1 MLKQRTLRNP
11 IKAVGIGL
19 HTGKNITMELL
30 PAEANTGINF
40 IRSDISED
48 FLIPAIAENV
58 GDTSLSTAL
67 IKDDIKISTIEHLLS
82 AIAGLGVD
90 NCVIKVNGPEV
101 PIMDGSSSP
110 FVFLI
115 QSAGLEDQEALK
127 KFIKVKK
134 EVTVT
139 RDDAYATIKPFDG
152 FKVSFKVDFDHPVHK
167 QLPSESVIDFSSTS
181 FVKEVCRARTFGL
194 MSEAEMLKSRNLA
207 LGASV
212 SNAIVFGDD
221 EILNDEGLRFND
233 EIVKHKTLDAI
244 GDLYLLGGNLIG
256 EFSGYKS
263 GHELNNKLLRKI
275 IEDDDAYD
283 YHVDRWGT
291 KWDVGGDVEAFGDE
305 VHSYFE
311 SAWSPPI
318 EGLTKISSLFPTA
331 EFRLEYNEPG
341 MCYCGVTQ
349 FTNGEVNDSYTDYDD
364 IPGVSELDFNEDD
377 VHEQLEEI
385 VEEWI
390 SNQ

>member
-1 MLKQRTLRNP
+1 MLKQRTLRNS

-19 HTGKNITMELL
+19 HTGKNINMELI
-30 PAEANTGINF
+30 PSEVNTGINF
-40 IRSDISED
+40 IRTDVDEN
-48 FLIPAIAENV
+48 LVIPAIAENV

-67 IKDDIKISTIEHLLS
+67 VKDDVKISTIEHLLS

-90 NCVIKVNGPEV
+90 NCLIKVDGPEV

-115 QSAGLEDQEALK
+115 QSAGLEDQDALK

-152 FKVSFKVDFDHPVHK
+152 FKVSFKVSFDHPVHK
-167 QLPSESVIDFSSTS
+167 KLPSESIIDFSSTS
-181 FVKEVCRARTFGL
+181 FVKEVCRARTFGS
-194 MSEAEMLKSRNLA
+194 MSEKELLQSRNLA

-212 SNAIVFGDD
+212 SNAIVFGED

-233 EIVKHKTLDAI
+233 EIVKHKMLDAI

-275 IEDDDAYD
+275 IEDNEAYEVIEFENSENGPIS
-283 YHVDRWGT
+283 YVRPP
-291 KWDVGGDVEAFGDE
+291 FGD
-305 VHSYFE
+305 
-311 SAWSPPI
+311 I
-318 EGLTKISSLFPTA
+318 E
-331 EFRLEYNEPG
+331 
-341 MCYCGVTQ
+341 
-349 FTNGEVNDSYTDYDD
+349 
-364 IPGVSELDFNEDD
+364 
-377 VHEQLEEI
+377 
-385 VEEWI
+385 
-390 SNQ
+390 

>member
-1 MLKQRTLRNP
+1 MLKQRTLRNS

-19 HTGKNITMELL
+19 HTGKNINMELF
-30 PAEANTGINF
+30 PSDENTGINF
-40 IRSDISED
+40 IRTDIDEK
-48 FLIPAIAENV
+48 LIIPAIAENV

-67 IKDDIKISTIEHLLS
+67 VKDNVKISTIEHLLS

-90 NCVIKVNGPEV
+90 NCLVKVDGPEV

-115 QSAGLEDQEALK
+115 QSAGLEDQNSLK

-167 QLPSESVIDFSSTS
+167 KLPSESIIDFSSTS
-181 FVKEVCRARTFGL
+181 FVKEVCRARTFGS
-194 MSEAEMLKSRNLA
+194 MSEAEFLKSKNLA

-212 SNAIVFGDD
+212 SNAIVFGEED
-221 EILNDEGLRFND
+221 ILNDEGLRFND
-233 EIVKHKTLDAI
+233 EIVKHKMLDAI

-275 IEDDDAYD
+275 IEDDDAYE
-283 YHVDRWGT
+283 T
-291 KWDVGGDVEAFGDE
+291 VEFEKSENAPISYVRPPFGD
-305 VHSYFE
+305 
-311 SAWSPPI
+311 I
-318 EGLTKISSLFPTA
+318 
-331 EFRLEYNEPG
+331 
-341 MCYCGVTQ
+341 
-349 FTNGEVNDSYTDYDD
+349 D
-364 IPGVSELDFNEDD
+364 
-377 VHEQLEEI
+377 
-385 VEEWI
+385 
-390 SNQ
+390 

>member
-1 MLKQRTLRNP
+1 MLKQRTLRNS

-19 HTGKNITMELL
+19 HTGKNINMELI
-30 PAEANTGINF
+30 PSEVNTGINF
-40 IRSDISED
+40 IRTDVDEN
-48 FLIPAIAENV
+48 LVIPAIAENV

-67 IKDDIKISTIEHLLS
+67 VKDDVKISTIEHLLS

-90 NCVIKVNGPEV
+90 NCLIKVDGPEV

-115 QSAGLEDQEALK
+115 QSAGLEDQDALK

-152 FKVSFKVDFDHPVHK
+152 FKVSFKVSFDHPVHK
-167 QLPSESVIDFSSTS
+167 KLPSKSIIDFSSTS
-181 FVKEVCRARTFGL
+181 FVKEVCRARTFGS
-194 MSEAEMLKSRNLA
+194 MSEKELLQSRNLA

-212 SNAIVFGDD
+212 SNAIVFGED

-233 EIVKHKTLDAI
+233 EIVKHKMLDAI

-275 IEDDDAYD
+275 IEDDDAYETVKLENSENAPIS
-283 YHVDRWGT
+283 YVRPP
-291 KWDVGGDVEAFGDE
+291 FGD
-305 VHSYFE
+305 
-311 SAWSPPI
+311 I
-318 EGLTKISSLFPTA
+318 E
-331 EFRLEYNEPG
+331 
-341 MCYCGVTQ
+341 
-349 FTNGEVNDSYTDYDD
+349 
-364 IPGVSELDFNEDD
+364 
-377 VHEQLEEI
+377 
-385 VEEWI
+385 
-390 SNQ
+390 